1 MAVFDKERPGYGASR
16 RNAGFLGR
24 TLKKSYVDLKAAKGA
39 AHASAIYRD
48 LMMAY
53 ESTLA
58 FIAEEGIDC
67 HAVRCGR
74 LIAATSA
81 AHYAELERE
90 LAGMKADLGLPYAM
104 LPRARLREEMASDLY
119 DGGAVIPDLG
129 SLHPGLYHRGLMTR
143 ALAAGVAIF
152 GNCEVT
158 AVEQAGQGSERFR
171 VTTAAGQTRA
181 RDVVVATNG
190 YTPKSLPWHARRVV
204 PFVGYMAATEPLPPA
219 LLAKQLPHRRTV
231 IDSNLDIDFFRP
243 APAEPRLL
251 FGGATAN
258 GLEDPEAIAD
268 LLHGRLRRALPDL
281 ADVKLSHVWTGQC
294 AGTFDMMPHIGCHD
308 GIWYGMG
315 YNFAGVPM
323 GSFFGLKIAQKI
335 LGLPDGTCAFES
347 AAFPTLPFYRG
358 NPWFLPLVM
367 RWFAFKDAKLAR
379 SRSAETL
386 GSSIPLGLVIASAET
401 SLSRYEPA
409 ARRSDHRY
417 SFRSEEQRPRLRL
430 GGCARD
436 DGATVRQPRRSAPL
450 GGEADGGE
458 ELELCSPQCAAF
470 SAGSTLRAIRSN
482 IGCCSSSRG

>member
-1 MAVFDKERPGYGASR
+1 MNNLLTTDFQNAPYWWDAAPLTESASSAPAPSYDAVIIGSGYTGLRAALTLARAGRSVAVFDKERPGYGASR

-24 TLKKSYVDLKAAKGA
+24 TLKKPYVDLKAAKGA

-58 FIAEEGIDC
+58 FIEEEGIDC
-67 HAVRCGR
+67 HAIRCGR
-74 LIAATSA
+74 LIGATSA
-81 AHYAELERE
+81 AHYAVLERE
-90 LAGMKADLGLPYAM
+90 LAGMKADLGLPYSM
-104 LPRARLREEMASDLY
+104 VPRGQLREEMATDLY

-152 GNCEVT
+152 GDCEV
-158 AVEQAGQGSERFR
+158 ARIERVGVEQAASQADRFR
-171 VTTAAGQTRA
+171 ITTAGGETRA
-181 RDVVVATNG
+181 RDVVIATNG
-190 YTPKSLPWHARRVV
+190 YTPQSLPWHARRVI
-204 PFVGYMAATEPLPPA
+204 PFVGYMAATETLPPA
-219 LLAKQLPHRRTV
+219 LLAKQLPNRRTV

-243 APAEPRLL
+243 APDSPRLL

-258 GLEDPEAIAD
+258 GLKDPAAIAA
-268 LLHGRLRRALPDL
+268 LLHGRLARALPDL

-335 LGLPDGTCAFES
+335 LGLPAGASAFDA

-358 NPWFLPLVM
+358 KPWFLPLAM
-367 RWFAFKDAKLAR
+367 RYFAWKDAKLAH
-379 SRSAETL
+379 SR
-386 GSSIPLGLVIASAET
+386 
-401 SLSRYEPA
+401 A
-409 ARRSDHRY
+409 A
-417 SFRSEEQRPRLRL
+417 
-430 GGCARD
+430 
-436 DGATVRQPRRSAPL
+436 
-450 GGEADGGE
+450 
-458 ELELCSPQCAAF
+458 
-470 SAGSTLRAIRSN
+470 
-482 IGCCSSSRG
+482 

>member
-1 MAVFDKERPGYGASR
+1 MKDLLTTDFRNAPYWWDAAPLAESAGDALAPSYDVVIVGSGYTGLRAALTLARAGRSVAVFDKERPGYGASR

-39 AHASAIYRD
+39 AYASAIYRD
-48 LMMAY
+48 LSMAY

-58 FIAEEGIDC
+58 FIEDEGIDC

-74 LIAATSA
+74 LVAATSA
-81 AHYAELERE
+81 AHYAGLERE

-104 LPRARLREEMASDLY
+104 VPRSRIREEMATDLY

-129 SLHPGLYHRGLMTR
+129 SLHPGLYHRGLMER
-143 ALAAGVAIF
+143 ALSAGVTIL

-158 AVEQAGQGSERFR
+158 AIEQAGHGERFR

-190 YTPKSLPWHARRVV
+190 YTPKSLRWHARRVI

-219 LLAKQLPHRRTV
+219 LLEKQLPHRRTV

-243 APAEPRLL
+243 APDSPRLL

-258 GLEDPEAIAD
+258 GLKDPAAIAA
-268 LLHGRLRRALPDL
+268 LLHGRLARALPDL

-294 AGTFDMMPHIGCHD
+294 AGTFDMMPHIGCRD

-323 GSFFGLKIAQKI
+323 GSFFGHKIAQRI
-335 LGLPDGTCAFES
+335 LGLSVETSAFEL

-358 NPWFLPLVM
+358 NPWFLPIAM
-367 RWFAFKDAKLAR
+367 RYFAWKDARLAR
-379 SRSAETL
+379 SA
-386 GSSIPLGLVIASAET
+386 
-401 SLSRYEPA
+401 
-409 ARRSDHRY
+409 
-417 SFRSEEQRPRLRL
+417 
-430 GGCARD
+430 
-436 DGATVRQPRRSAPL
+436 
-450 GGEADGGE
+450 
-458 ELELCSPQCAAF
+458 
-470 SAGSTLRAIRSN
+470 
-482 IGCCSSSRG
+482 

>member
-1 MAVFDKERPGYGASR
+1 MKDLLTTDFRNAPYWWDAAPLTENTPGALAPSYDAVIVGSGYTGLRAALTLARAGRSVAVFDKERPGYGASR

-39 AHASAIYRD
+39 AHASVIYRD

-90 LAGMKADLGLPYAM
+90 LGGMKADLGLPYAM
-104 LPRARLREEMASDLY
+104 LPRARLREEMATDLY

-129 SLHPGLYHRGLMTR
+129 SLHPGLYHHGLMER
-143 ALAAGVAIF
+143 VLAAGVAIF

-158 AVEQAGQGSERFR
+158 AVEHATGQGDERFH
-171 VTTAAGQTRA
+171 VATAMGQTRA
-181 RDVVVATNG
+181 RDVVIATNG
-190 YTPKSLPWHARRVV
+190 YTPQSLPWHARRVV

-219 LLAKQLPHRRTV
+219 LLTKQLPHRRTV

-258 GLEDPEAIAD
+258 GLEDPEAIAT
-268 LLHGRLRRALPDL
+268 LLHARLRRALPDL

-294 AGTFDMMPHIGCHD
+294 AGTFDMMPHVGCHD

-323 GSFFGLKIAQKI
+323 GSFFGLKIARKI

-367 RWFAFKDAKLAR
+367 RWFAWKDAKLAR
-379 SRSAETL
+379 RRLAETT
-386 GSSIPLGLVIASAET
+386 P
-401 SLSRYEPA
+401 
-409 ARRSDHRY
+409 
-417 SFRSEEQRPRLRL
+417 
-430 GGCARD
+430 
-436 DGATVRQPRRSAPL
+436 APL
-450 GGEADGGE
+450 
-458 ELELCSPQCAAF
+458 P
-470 SAGSTLRAIRSN
+470 R
-482 IGCCSSSRG
+482 

>member
-1 MAVFDKERPGYGASR
+1 MKDLLTADFQNAPYWWDAAPLTEPAGGALVPSYDVAIVGSGYTGLRAALTLARAGRSVAVFDKERPGYGAAR

-24 TLKKSYVDLKAAKGA
+24 TLKKSYIDLKAAKGA
-39 AHASAIYRD
+39 AHAAAIYRD

-58 FIAEEGIDC
+58 FIEEEGIGC
-67 HAVRCGR
+67 HAERCGR

-81 AHYAELERE
+81 AHYALLDRE

-129 SLHPGLYHRGLMTR
+129 SLHPGLYHRGLMEK

-158 AVEQAGQGSERFR
+158 AVDQVAGQGERFR
-171 VTTAAGQTRA
+171 VTTVGGETRA
-181 RDVVVATNG
+181 RDVVIATNG
-190 YTPKSLPWHARRVV
+190 YTPKSLPWYARRVV
-204 PFVGYMAATEPLPPA
+204 PFVGYMAATEPLPEA
-219 LLAKQLPHRRTV
+219 LLAKQLPRRRTV

-243 APAEPRLL
+243 APDSPRLL

-258 GLEDPEAIAD
+258 GLDDPAAIAS

-281 ADVKLSHVWTGQC
+281 ADVRLSHVWTGQC
-294 AGTFDMMPHIGCHD
+294 AGTFDMMPHIGRHD

-335 LGLPDGTCAFES
+335 LGLPAGAIAFDT

-358 NPWFLPLVM
+358 DPWFLPLAM
-367 RWFAFKDAKLAR
+367 RWFAWKDARLAR
-379 SRSAETL
+379 S
-386 GSSIPLGLVIASAET
+386 GPLT
-401 SLSRYEPA
+401 
-409 ARRSDHRY
+409 
-417 SFRSEEQRPRLRL
+417 
-430 GGCARD
+430 
-436 DGATVRQPRRSAPL
+436 
-450 GGEADGGE
+450 
-458 ELELCSPQCAAF
+458 
-470 SAGSTLRAIRSN
+470 
-482 IGCCSSSRG
+482 

>member
-1 MAVFDKERPGYGASR
+1 MKDLLTTDFRNAPYWWDAAPLAECAGGALDPSYDVVIVGSGYTGLRAALTLARTGRSVAVFDKERPGYGASR

-24 TLKKSYVDLKAAKGA
+24 TLKKSYVDLKADKGA
-39 AHASAIYRD
+39 AYASAIYRD

-53 ESTLA
+53 DGTLA
-58 FIAEEGIDC
+58 FIEEEGIDC

-74 LIAATSA
+74 LIGATSA
-81 AHYAELERE
+81 GHYAVLERE
-90 LAGMKADLGLPYAM
+90 LAGMQADLGLPYSM
-104 LPRARLREEMASDLY
+104 LPRVRLREEMATDLY
-119 DGGAVIPDLG
+119 DGGAIIPDLG

-143 ALAAGVAIF
+143 ALDAGVVIF

-158 AVEQAGQGSERFR
+158 AIGRGDRFL

-181 RDVVVATNG
+181 RDVVIATNG
-190 YTPKSLPWHARRVV
+190 YTPRSLSWHARRVI

-219 LLAKQLPHRRTV
+219 LLEKQLPHRRTV

-243 APAEPRLL
+243 APDSPRLL

-258 GLEDPEAIAD
+258 GLQDPEAIAS

-335 LGLPDGTCAFES
+335 LGLPAGATAFEA
-347 AAFPTLPFYRG
+347 AAFPTLPLYRG
-358 NPWFLPLVM
+358 NPWFLPLAM
-367 RWFAFKDAKLAR
+367 RYFAWKDA
-379 SRSAETL
+379 
-386 GSSIPLGLVIASAET
+386 
-401 SLSRYEPA
+401 
-409 ARRSDHRY
+409 
-417 SFRSEEQRPRLRL
+417 RLR
-430 GGCARD
+430 
-436 DGATVRQPRRSAPL
+436 
-450 GGEADGGE
+450 
-458 ELELCSPQCAAF
+458 
-470 SAGSTLRAIRSN
+470 
-482 IGCCSSSRG
+482 

>member
-1 MAVFDKERPGYGASR
+1 MTNLLTTDFRNAPYWWDAAPLSEMPGAAPAPSYDVVIVGSGYTGLRAALALARAGRSVAVFDREWPGFGASR

-39 AHASAIYRD
+39 AFASAIYRD
-48 LMMAY
+48 LMLAY

-81 AHYAELERE
+81 AHHAGLERE

-104 LPRARLREEMASDLY
+104 LPRARLREEMATDLY
-119 DGGAVIPDLG
+119 EGGAVIPDLG
-129 SLHPGLYHRGLMTR
+129 SLHPGLFHRGLMEK

-152 GNCEVT
+152 GACEVT
-158 AVEQAGQGSERFR
+158 AIEPVPRMRQERGGRFLI
-171 VTTAAGQTRA
+171 TTAAGQVRA

-190 YTPKSLPWHARRVV
+190 YTPRSLPWHARRVV
-204 PFVGYMAATEPLPPA
+204 PFTGYMAATEPLPPA
-219 LLAKQLPHRRTV
+219 LLAKQLPNRRTV

-243 APAEPRLL
+243 APDQPRLL

-258 GLEDPEAIAD
+258 GLEDPEAIAQ

-281 ADVKLSHVWTGQC
+281 ADVRLSHVWTGQC

-308 GIWYGMG
+308 GIWHGMG

-335 LGLPDGTCAFES
+335 LGLPDAATAFEQ

-358 NPWFLPLVM
+358 RPWFLPLAM
-367 RWFAFKDAKLAR
+367 RWFAWQDAKVAR
-379 SRSAETL
+379 SRPAPTSSA
-386 GSSIPLGLVIASAET
+386 A
-401 SLSRYEPA
+401 
-409 ARRSDHRY
+409 
-417 SFRSEEQRPRLRL
+417 
-430 GGCARD
+430 
-436 DGATVRQPRRSAPL
+436 
-450 GGEADGGE
+450 
-458 ELELCSPQCAAF
+458 
-470 SAGSTLRAIRSN
+470 
-482 IGCCSSSRG
+482 

>member
-1 MAVFDKERPGYGASR
+1 MTHDIETAILTTDFRNAPYWWDAAPLAESAGGGLAPSYDAVIVGSGYTGLRAALTLARAGRSVAVFDKERPGYGASR

-39 AHASAIYRD
+39 AYASAIYRD
-48 LMMAY
+48 LSMAY

-58 FIAEEGIDC
+58 FIDEEGIDC

-74 LIAATSA
+74 LIAVTSA
-81 AHYAELERE
+81 AHYAGLERE

-104 LPRARLREEMASDLY
+104 VPRALMREEMATDLY

-129 SLHPGLYHRGLMTR
+129 SLHPGLYHRGLMTS

-158 AVEQAGQGSERFR
+158 AVEQTVQGERFR
-171 VTTAAGQTRA
+171 VTTIAGQTRA

-190 YTPKSLPWHARRVV
+190 YTPKSLPWHARRVI

-219 LLAKQLPHRRTV
+219 LLEKQLPHRRTV

-243 APAEPRLL
+243 APDSPRLL

-258 GLEDPEAIAD
+258 GLKDPAAIAT
-268 LLHGRLRRALPDL
+268 LLHGRLARALPDL

-323 GSFFGLKIAQKI
+323 GSYFGLRIAQKI
-335 LGLPDGTCAFES
+335 LGLPVEASAFE
-347 AAFPTLPFYRG
+347 AATFPTLPFYRG
-358 NPWFLPLVM
+358 NPWFLPIAM
-367 RWFAFKDAKLAR
+367 RYFAWKDARLAR
-379 SRSAETL
+379 SA
-386 GSSIPLGLVIASAET
+386 
-401 SLSRYEPA
+401 
-409 ARRSDHRY
+409 
-417 SFRSEEQRPRLRL
+417 
-430 GGCARD
+430 
-436 DGATVRQPRRSAPL
+436 
-450 GGEADGGE
+450 
-458 ELELCSPQCAAF
+458 
-470 SAGSTLRAIRSN
+470 
-482 IGCCSSSRG
+482 

>member
-1 MAVFDKERPGYGASR
+1 MKNLLTTDFKDAPYWWDAAPLADSAGDALAPSYDAVIVGSGYTGLRAALTLARAGRSVAVFDKERPGYGASR

-39 AHASAIYRD
+39 PYASAIYRD
-48 LMMAY
+48 LSMAY

-81 AHYAELERE
+81 AHYAGLERE

-104 LPRARLREEMASDLY
+104 VPRARLREEMATDLY

-129 SLHPGLYHRGLMTR
+129 SLHPGLYHRGLMTS
-143 ALAAGVAIF
+143 ALGAGVAIF

-158 AVEQAGQGSERFR
+158 AIEQAGHGERFR
-171 VTTAAGQTRA
+171 VTTVAGQTRA

-190 YTPKSLPWHARRVV
+190 YTPKSLRWHARRVI

-219 LLAKQLPHRRTV
+219 LLEKQLPHRRTV

-243 APAEPRLL
+243 APDSPRLL

-258 GLEDPEAIAD
+258 GLKDPAAIAA
-268 LLHGRLRRALPDL
+268 LLHGRLARALPDL

-294 AGTFDMMPHIGCHD
+294 AGTFDMMPHIGCRD

-323 GSFFGLKIAQKI
+323 GSFFGHKIAQRI
-335 LGLPDGTCAFES
+335 LGLPVETSAFEL

-358 NPWFLPLVM
+358 DPWFLPLAM
-367 RWFAFKDAKLAR
+367 RYFAWKDERLAR
-379 SRSAETL
+379 SA
-386 GSSIPLGLVIASAET
+386 
-401 SLSRYEPA
+401 
-409 ARRSDHRY
+409 
-417 SFRSEEQRPRLRL
+417 
-430 GGCARD
+430 
-436 DGATVRQPRRSAPL
+436 
-450 GGEADGGE
+450 
-458 ELELCSPQCAAF
+458 
-470 SAGSTLRAIRSN
+470 
-482 IGCCSSSRG
+482 